1 MFFMRYKTGRR
12 FIKVKASEHM
22 IFREHNKMYC
32 LTRFGVYEDYV
43 FEGDWENKKGCFKAK
58 GDIKYTYN
66 PLSEE
71 HDILTPIAN
80 LDVNNLDE
88 LLQFVRN
95 FGLFGEESKRLNLRE
110 MQYITKFPH
119 QFSFKKENIFHIFSD
134 ILALRE
140 TFFYANKSINK
151 DVNKNDEIWAIKKLA
166 LLNKHVEENTNLPE
180 YIKVEPKEDETSAL
194 MEVTALL
201 LRQNAS
207 YIESTQV
214 INGDYAPAI
223 IFPSLIDVAYY
234 QLSKALLEQK
244 EFRRCLRHDCNKLF
258 IAQHGHQKFCAPLPG
273 KKRSKCENT
282 YNQRLK
288 RQRQKEKQ

>member
-1 MFFMRYKTGRR
+1 
-12 FIKVKASEHM
+12 M
-22 IFREHNKMYC
+22 IFREYNKMYC
-32 LTRFGVYEDYV
+32 LTRFGVYEDYE
-43 FEGDWENKKGCFKAK
+43 FEGDWKDKKGYFVAK
-58 GDIKYTYN
+58 GDIKFTYN
-66 PLSEE
+66 PLSEV

-88 LLQFVRN
+88 LLQFIRS
-95 FGLFGEESKRLNLRE
+95 FGLFGEEAKRLTLRE
-110 MQYITKFPH
+110 VQYITKFPH
-119 QFSFKKENIFHIFSD
+119 QFSFKKENIFNIVSD
-134 ILALRE
+134 ILELKR
-140 TFFYANKSINK
+140 TFYYANKSISK
-151 DVNKNDEIWAIKKLA
+151 DANKNDEIEAIKNFA
-166 LLNKHVEENTNLPE
+166 LLNKHVEENPNLPD
-180 YIKVEPKEDETSAL
+180 YIQIESKEDETSAL
-194 MEVTALL
+194 KEVTALL

-214 INGDYAPAI
+214 LNGDYAPAI

-288 RQRQKEKQ
+288 RQRQKENQ